1 MFGTHFYHA
10 TMRKSVAVF
19 GTLFNDIS
27 VIRKKTDGTVLNQIR
42 VPLAYGPKQK
52 FLARLDQETG
62 FDAPMGIKLPRMAFE
77 MTSLELDTNIKGNK
91 MNKIVE
97 DHASDVT
104 KKKTISHYT
113 SYNIGMQ
120 LNILTKNQDDGLQIV
135 EQILPYFQPE
145 YTVTITPVDSFTHKQ
160 DVPVVL
166 TGVSID
172 DNYEGDFT
180 ERRVLTYTLDFT
192 MKMKF
197 YGPTAD
203 QNMIRSI
210 ELDFERQ
217 TPAEFYQGLNFSV
230 GSSDTPSSFTVTTTR
245 DTTQNPTSAGNTF
258 TYTASVQAVNFDR
271 TVNTDTTNTD
281 DVILEYAQPENY
293 IYPGNG
299 MISKT
304 LQSGSTFADTGGD
317 GLLGV
322 EAVQNAYSDNYQ
334 VNVDENVTVQAGD
347 VLTTFAN
354 KYFIFDQRQP
364 TLQFL
369 HGNTYTINFPA
380 AHPLNFSTVEDGTH
394 NGGNAYI
401 TGVTST
407 STSVTIVVDSN
418 TPATLY
424 YYCANHAG
432 HGGRVTSAAS

>member
-27 VIRKKTDGTVLNQIR
+27 VIRSKADGTVLNQIR

-52 FLARLDQETG
+52 FLTRLDQETG
-62 FDAPMGIKLPRMAFE
+62 FDATVGIKLPRMAFE

-91 MNKIVE
+91 MNKIIE

-104 KKKTISHYT
+104 KRKSITHYT

-172 DNYEGDFT
+172 DSYEGDFT

-210 ELDFERQ
+210 SLDFKRQ

-230 GSSDTPSSFTVTTTR
+230 GASDTPSNFTVTTTR
-245 DTTQNPTSAGNTF
+245 DTTQNPTSSGNTF

-281 DVILEYAQPENY
+281 NIILTSTQPQNY

-304 LQSGSTFADTGGD
+304 LQSGSAFADTSGD

-322 EAVQNAYSDNYQ
+322 EAVQNAYTENYQ
-334 VNVDENVTVQAGD
+334 INLDENATVQTGD

-354 KYFIFDQRQP
+354 KYFIFDRRTP

-380 AHPLNFSTVEDGTH
+380 AHPVNFSTVEDGTH

-407 STSVTIVVDSN
+407 STSVTIVVTSS

-432 HGGRVTSAAS
+432 HGGKVTSAAS

>member
-258 TYTASVQAVNFDR
+258 TYAVGVQGVTLEKTIIQSAVED
-271 TVNTDTTNTD
+271 
-281 DVILEYAQPENY
+281 E
-293 IYPGNG
+293 IYLN
-299 MISKT
+299 
-304 LQSGSTFADTGGD
+304 
-317 GLLGV
+317 
-322 EAVQNAYSDNYQ
+322 
-334 VNVDENVTVQAGD
+334 NVDNIGVGMTVTGYNIPSGVTVDGINASGTLFISVNQNVTTDIAYPNLNVTG
-347 VLTTFAN
+347 N
-354 KYFIFDQRQP
+354 KYFIFDQQQP

-369 HGNTYTINFPA
+369 QGNTYILTYPA
-380 AHPLNFSTVEDGTH
+380 AHPVNFSTVENGTH
-394 NGGNAYI
+394 NGGNAYT
-401 TGVTST
+401 TGVSNPTST
-407 STSVTIVVDSN
+407 SIQIVVDGS
-418 TPATLY
+418 TPSTLY
-424 YYCANHAG
+424 YYCANHSAM
-432 HGGRVTSAAS
+432 GGAINVT

>member
-10 TMRKSVAVF
+10 TIPKSVSFF
-19 GTLFNDIS
+19 GTLFHYIYVIS
-27 VIRKKTDGTVLNQIR
+27 KKTDGTVLNQIR

-145 YTVTITPVDSFTHKQ
+145 YTVTITPVDGFTHKQ

-230 GSSDTPSSFTVTTTR
+230 GASDTPSSFTVTTTR
-245 DTTQNPTSAGNTF
+245 DTTQNPTSSGNTF
-258 TYTASVQAVNFDR
+258 TYAVGVQGV
-271 TVNTDTTNTD
+271 
-281 DVILEYAQPENY
+281 
-293 IYPGNG
+293 
-299 MISKT
+299 T
-304 LQSGSTFADTGGD
+304 LQKQIITS
-317 GLLGV
+317 GV
-322 EAVQNAYSDNYQ
+322 EDEIYLD
-334 VNVDENVTVQAGD
+334 NVDNIGVGMTVTGYNIPSGVTVDGINASGTLFISVNQNVTTDIAYPNLNITG
-347 VLTTFAN
+347 N
-354 KYFIFDQRQP
+354 KYFIFDQQQP

-369 HGNTYTINFPA
+369 QGNTYTLTYPA
-380 AHPLNFSTVEDGTH
+380 AHPVNFSTVENGTH
-394 NGGNAYI
+394 NGGNAYT
-401 TGVTST
+401 TGVSNPTST
-407 STSVTIVVDSN
+407 SIQIVVDGS
-418 TPATLY
+418 TPSTLY
-424 YYCANHAG
+424 YYCANHSAM
-432 HGGRVTSAAS
+432 GGAINVT

>member
-258 TYTASVQAVNFDR
+258 TYAVGVQGVTLEKTIVQSAVED
-271 TVNTDTTNTD
+271 
-281 DVILEYAQPENY
+281 E
-293 IYPGNG
+293 IYLN
-299 MISKT
+299 
-304 LQSGSTFADTGGD
+304 
-317 GLLGV
+317 
-322 EAVQNAYSDNYQ
+322 
-334 VNVDENVTVQAGD
+334 NVDNIGVGMTVTGYNIPSGVTVDGINASGTLFISVNQNVTTDIAYPNLNVTG
-347 VLTTFAN
+347 N
-354 KYFIFDQRQP
+354 KYFIFDQQQP

-369 HGNTYTINFPA
+369 QGNTYILTYPA
-380 AHPLNFSTVEDGTH
+380 AHPVNFSTVENGTH
-394 NGGNAYI
+394 NGGNAYT
-401 TGVTST
+401 TGVSNPTST
-407 STSVTIVVDSN
+407 SIQIVVDGS
-418 TPATLY
+418 TPSTLY
-424 YYCANHAG
+424 YYCANHSAM
-432 HGGRVTSAAS
+432 GGAINVT

>member
-27 VIRKKTDGTVLNQIR
+27 VIRKKTDGTVLNQMR

-258 TYTASVQAVNFDR
+258 TYAVGVQGVTLEKTIVQSAVED
-271 TVNTDTTNTD
+271 
-281 DVILEYAQPENY
+281 E
-293 IYPGNG
+293 IYLN
-299 MISKT
+299 
-304 LQSGSTFADTGGD
+304 
-317 GLLGV
+317 
-322 EAVQNAYSDNYQ
+322 
-334 VNVDENVTVQAGD
+334 NVDNIGVGMTVTGYNIPSGVTVDGINASGTLFISVNQNVTTDIAYPNLNVTG
-347 VLTTFAN
+347 N
-354 KYFIFDQRQP
+354 KYFIFDQQQP

-369 HGNTYTINFPA
+369 QGNTYILTYPA
-380 AHPLNFSTVEDGTH
+380 AHPVNFSTVENGTH
-394 NGGNAYI
+394 NGGNAYT
-401 TGVTST
+401 TGVSNPTST
-407 STSVTIVVDSN
+407 SIQIVVDGS
-418 TPATLY
+418 TPSTLY
-424 YYCANHAG
+424 YYCANHSAM
-432 HGGRVTSAAS
+432 GGAINVT

>member
-230 GSSDTPSSFTVTTTR
+230 GASDTPSSFTVTTTR

-258 TYTASVQAVNFDR
+258 TYAVGVQGV
-271 TVNTDTTNTD
+271 
-281 DVILEYAQPENY
+281 
-293 IYPGNG
+293 
-299 MISKT
+299 T
-304 LQSGSTFADTGGD
+304 LQKTIVQGA
-317 GLLGV
+317 V
-322 EAVQNAYSDNYQ
+322 EDEIYLD
-334 VNVDENVTVQAGD
+334 NVDNIGVGMTVTGYNIPSGVTVDGINASGTLFISVNQNVTTDIAYPNLNITG
-347 VLTTFAN
+347 N
-354 KYFIFDQRQP
+354 KYFIFDQQQP

-369 HGNTYTINFPA
+369 QGNTYILTYPA
-380 AHPLNFSTVEDGTH
+380 AHPVNFSTVENGTH
-394 NGGNAYI
+394 NGGNAYT
-401 TGVTST
+401 TGVSNPTST
-407 STSVTIVVDSN
+407 SIQIVVDGS
-418 TPATLY
+418 TPSTLY
-424 YYCANHAG
+424 YYCANHSAM
-432 HGGRVTSAAS
+432 GGAINVT

>member
-210 ELDFERQ
+210 NLDFEKQ

-230 GSSDTPSSFTVTTTR
+230 GTSDTPSSFTVATTR
-245 DTTQNPTSAGNTF
+245 DTTQNPTSSGNTF
-258 TYTASVQAVNFDR
+258 TYAVGVQGV
-271 TVNTDTTNTD
+271 
-281 DVILEYAQPENY
+281 
-293 IYPGNG
+293 
-299 MISKT
+299 T
-304 LQSGSTFADTGGD
+304 LQKTIVQGA
-317 GLLGV
+317 V
-322 EAVQNAYSDNYQ
+322 EDEIYLD
-334 VNVDENVTVQAGD
+334 NVDNIGVGMTVTGYNIPSGVTVDGINASGTLFISVNQNVTTDIAYPNLNITG
-347 VLTTFAN
+347 N
-354 KYFIFDQRQP
+354 KYFIFDQQQP

-369 HGNTYTINFPA
+369 QGNTYILTYPA
-380 AHPLNFSTVEDGTH
+380 AHPVNFSTVENGTH
-394 NGGNAYI
+394 NGGNAYT
-401 TGVTST
+401 TGVSNPTST
-407 STSVTIVVDSN
+407 SIQIVVDGS
-418 TPATLY
+418 TPSTLY
-424 YYCANHAG
+424 YYCANHSAM
-432 HGGRVTSAAS
+432 GGAINVT

>member
-230 GSSDTPSSFTVTTTR
+230 GASDTPSSFTVTTTR

-258 TYTASVQAVNFDR
+258 TYAVGVQGVTLQKTIVQSAAEDEIFLN
-271 TVNTDTTNTD
+271 
-281 DVILEYAQPENY
+281 DVIN
-293 IYPGNG
+293 
-299 MISKT
+299 
-304 LQSGSTFADTGGD
+304 
-317 GLLGV
+317 LGV
-322 EAVQNAYSDNYQ
+322 GMTVTGYNIPSGVTVDGINPTAGTPFIS
-334 VNVDENVTVQAGD
+334 VNQNVT
-347 VLTTFAN
+347 TTIAYPDLNITGN
-354 KYFIFDQRQP
+354 KYFIFDQQQP

-369 HGNTYTINFPA
+369 QGNTYILTYPA
-380 AHPLNFSTVEDGTH
+380 AHPVNFSTVENGTH
-394 NGGNAYI
+394 NGGNAYT
-401 TGVTST
+401 TGVSNPTST
-407 STSVTIVVDSN
+407 SIQIVVDGS
-418 TPATLY
+418 TPSTLY
-424 YYCANHAG
+424 YYCANHSAM
-432 HGGRVTSAAS
+432 GGAINVT

>member
-104 KKKTISHYT
+104 KKKTISYYT

-203 QNMIRSI
+203 QKMIRSI
-210 ELDFERQ
+210 NLDFERQ

-230 GSSDTPSSFTVTTTR
+230 GASDTPSSFTVTTTR

-258 TYTASVQAVNFDR
+258 TYAVSVQSV
-271 TVNTDTTNTD
+271 
-281 DVILEYAQPENY
+281 Y
-293 IYPGNG
+293 G
-299 MISKT
+299 
-304 LQSGSTFADTGGD
+304 
-317 GLLGV
+317 
-322 EAVQNAYSDNYQ
+322 
-334 VNVDENVTVQAGD
+334 AG
-347 VLTTFAN
+347 N
-354 KYFIFDQRQP
+354 KYFIFDQQQP
-364 TLQFL
+364 TLQFSS
-369 HGNTYTINFPA
+369 GNTYILTYPA
-380 AHPLNFSTVEDGTH
+380 AHPVNFSITANGTH
-394 NGGNAYI
+394 GGGSAYT
-401 TGVTST
+401 TGVSNPTST
-407 STSVTIVVDSN
+407 SIQIVVNSS
-418 TPATLY
+418 TPSTLY
-424 YYCANHAG
+424 YYCANHSAM
-432 HGGRVTSAAS
+432 GGTINVT

>member
-245 DTTQNPTSAGNTF
+245 DTTQNPTSSGNTF
-258 TYTASVQAVNFDR
+258 TYAVGVQGVTLEKTIVQSAVED
-271 TVNTDTTNTD
+271 
-281 DVILEYAQPENY
+281 E
-293 IYPGNG
+293 IYLN
-299 MISKT
+299 
-304 LQSGSTFADTGGD
+304 
-317 GLLGV
+317 
-322 EAVQNAYSDNYQ
+322 
-334 VNVDENVTVQAGD
+334 NVDNIGVGMTVTGYNIPSGVTVDGINASGTLFISVNQNVTTDIAYPNLNVTG
-347 VLTTFAN
+347 N
-354 KYFIFDQRQP
+354 KYFIFDQQQP

-369 HGNTYTINFPA
+369 QGNTYILTYPA
-380 AHPLNFSTVEDGTH
+380 AHPVNFSTVENGTH
-394 NGGNAYI
+394 NGGNAYT
-401 TGVTST
+401 TGVSNPTST
-407 STSVTIVVDSN
+407 SIQIVVDGS
-418 TPATLY
+418 TPSTLY
-424 YYCANHAG
+424 YYCANHSAM
-432 HGGRVTSAAS
+432 GGAINVT